1 MHENHEIRR
10 VPRSICHPDDC
21 IGMPR
26 FIVIPAGIAFY
37 HVVERA
43 TGRTRGFR
51 QRHADACAL
60 ARAFER

>member
-10 VPRSICHPDDC
+10 EPRNIYTPDNSG
-21 IGMPR
+21 GMPR

-43 TGRTRGFR
+43 TGRIRGFR

-60 ARAFER
+60 ARAFEG